1 MLQHTT
7 LEVPKAQWDAC
18 IAFWA
23 HLDFTPMQPPASLRG
38 RFAWVERGGTQIHLA
53 DVDGEPICMDVG
65 HVAVLVEHHEASVA
79 SLRAAGF
86 DVQPGSNAWDA
97 ERVFVRDPVGNLI
110 EIMSAPPVGPFT
122 D

>member
-7 LEVPKAQWDAC
+7 LEVPKARWEDC
-18 IAFWA
+18 VAFWGL
-23 HLDFTPMQPPASLRG
+23 LDFAPMQPPAPLRG
-38 RFAWVERGGTQIHLA
+38 RFAWVERQGTQIHLA
-53 DVDGEPICMDVG
+53 DVETPICMEVG
-65 HVAVLVEHHEASVA
+65 HVAVLVDDYAASVA
-79 SLRAAGF
+79 ALRDAGLE
-86 DVQPGSNAWDA
+86 VTPGSNAWNA